1 MKGFCYHFWKCCF
14 SDQSSSVAILLVS
27 FLPFHKSFYI
37 SKSSVL
43 QNARGLELERQAV
56 GWRKGAFARDGCS
69 GVCEGLRNF
78 QMHEVT
84 LILVSPAA
92 FQREGKAGCEWGQ

>member
-1 MKGFCYHFWKCCF
+1 M
-14 SDQSSSVAILLVS
+14 AILLVS

-37 SKSSVL
+37 SKSSAL

-84 LILVSPAA
+84 LISVSPAA
-92 FQREGKAGCEWGQ
+92 FQGGRKPGCEWGQ